1 MGAMNELINPS
12 ALQRLE
18 SQLRASGSPD
28 LPTLRASAGQLDD
41 LSLRERADHV
51 SAALLADLPTGYVDV
66 AALVRRALTRPDFRG
81 WTMWPIAETVVSAA
95 LADATPEAF
104 DDGLELLGEITP
116 RLTSEFSIRR
126 LLAVHPDRALAAIQL
141 WTQSDDEHVRRLA
154 SEGTRPFLPWAVR
167 VPVLLKTPEATL
179 PILDA
184 LYRDESDYVRRSVAN
199 HLNDLARQNPS
210 LVVETAARW
219 LDAPVDTTPQLVRH
233 ALRTLIKRGYTPAL
247 ELMGFRAATVS
258 VTAPVLESLTVTL
271 PGTLEF
277 AFEVTNDG
285 AEPAQLAIDYVV
297 HYLKANGTRA
307 PKVFKLATPTVA
319 PGATVSVR
327 KRHTFKQMTTRV
339 HYSGTHTIE
348 VQVNGERFGEVE
360 FELRNALQ

>member
-1 MGAMNELINPS
+1 MGAMNELINPF
-12 ALQRLE
+12 ALERLE
-18 SQLRASGSPD
+18 AQLIASGSPE
-28 LPTLRASAGQLDD
+28 LPTLQQAAGQLDE

-66 AALVRRALTRPDFRG
+66 AALVRRALTSADFRG

-95 LADATPEAF
+95 LADASLEAF

-126 LLAVHPDRALAAIQL
+126 LLAVHPERALDAIQV

-167 VPVLLKTPEATL
+167 VPILLKTPEATL

-199 HLNDLARQNPS
+199 HLNDLARQNPE
-210 LVVETAARW
+210 LVVDTAARW
-219 LDAPVDTTPQLVRH
+219 LDAPDDSTPQLVRH

-258 VTAPVLESLTVTL
+258 VSDPVLDALEVAL
-271 PGTLEF
+271 PGTL
-277 AFEVTNDG
+277 AFSFDVTNDG
-285 AEPAQLAIDYVV
+285 TEPAQLAIDYVV
-297 HYLKANGTRA
+297 HYVKANGTRA

-319 PGATVSVR
+319 PGATVSVS

-339 HYSGTHTIE
+339 HYPGAHAIE
-348 VQVNGERFGEVE
+348 IQVNGDRFGATE
-360 FELRNALQ
+360 FELGQ

>member
-12 ALQRLE
+12 ALDRLE
-18 SQLRASGSPD
+18 RQLLASGSPE
-28 LPTLRASAGQLDD
+28 LPTLRASASQLDD

-51 SAALLADLPTGYVDV
+51 SAALLADLPTSYVDV
-66 AALVRRALTRPDFRG
+66 AALVRRALTLGAFRG

-95 LADATPEAF
+95 LADGSPEAF

-126 LLAVHPDRALAAIQL
+126 LLAVHPDRALAAIQV

-167 VPVLLKTPEATL
+167 VPVLLKEPQATL
-179 PILDA
+179 PILNA

-199 HLNDLARQNPS
+199 HLNDLARQNPE

-219 LDAPVDTTPQLVRH
+219 LAAPVDSTPQLVRH

-258 VTAPVLESLTVTL
+258 VSTPLLNESVVPL
-271 PGTLEF
+271 PGAL
-277 AFEVTNDG
+277 AFSFDVTNDG
-285 AEPAQLAIDYVV
+285 AEPAQLAVDYVV

-307 PKVFKLATPTVA
+307 PKVFKLAAPTIA
-319 PGATVSVR
+319 AGATMRFS
-327 KRHTFKQMTTRV
+327 KRHAVKQMTTRV
-339 HYSGTHTIE
+339 HYPGTHAVEI
-348 VQVNGERFGEVE
+348 QVNGERFGEVE
-360 FELRNALQ
+360 FELVDVG